1 MPRTKLSECG
11 KKRKLLSVSRH
22 WSARASIFLSLS
34 LAPSEHLRNFPN
46 PISSERN
53 FQNQRTFSAILFSPW
68 DSPFRIRFKVKKQS
82 YSKILETS
90 RMPEANWN
98 NTYFISMFAILCWV
112 LLEVTS
118 KPCLCATQ
126 RHTIKFQFQ
135 LMPSVSNSVLLN
147 LCVADTTLPLEFE

>member
-22 WSARASIFLSLS
+22 YSSIYFPFS
-34 LAPSEHLRNFPN
+34 LARTVGASEKLSESNFIRKKFPK
-46 PISSERN
+46 
-53 FQNQRTFSAILFSPW
+53 SAHVFCNSFSPR
-68 DSPFRIRFKVKKQS
+68 DSPFRIQFKVKKQS